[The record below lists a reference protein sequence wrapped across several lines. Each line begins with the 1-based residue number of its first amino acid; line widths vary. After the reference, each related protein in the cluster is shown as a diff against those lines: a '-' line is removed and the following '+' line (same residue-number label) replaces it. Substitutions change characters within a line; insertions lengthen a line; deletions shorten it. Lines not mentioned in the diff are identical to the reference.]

1 VGNFGME
8 ELKHSLGQAQGREAE
23 TDVQRV
29 DDRRDRP
36 PASSRAMAHV
46 PKPMLVVVDSGSV
59 SFRRIEYEL
68 RKRYDKDYQVVSIP
82 SSKWGIKRLGE
93 FKAAGEEVALVLADQ
108 WMPDMSGTEFVAQAR
123 QLFPTAK
130 RALLIAWGDRTA
142 QEPILR
148 SMTLGHVDYYV
159 NKPEQP
165 GDEHFHRLI
174 SEFLYEWAKAH
185 RPAFHEI
192 RVVGE
197 RRSARSHEL
206 RDILNRNGVLHEFYP
221 ADSEPGREL
230 LAQTGKSSAKLPV
243 LILYNEK
250 VLEDPSNAELADAFG
265 VNRPL
270 DRQEFDLVI
279 VGAGPAGLASA
290 VYGASEGLSTLVL
303 EGEAIGGQAGTSSLI
318 RNYLGFP
325 WGVEGAELARRA
337 TEQAWWFGAT
347 FRFMRHATALHR
359 SGKELMVT
367 LSDGTEVGARAV
379 ILATGASYRRLGV
392 LSLEALVGAGVFYG
406 AAVSEARAVEGQ
418 EVYVVGG
425 ANSAG
430 QAAMHLSKYASQ
442 VTLLVRGSKL
452 TASMS
457 EYLIKEIE
465 AAQNIDVRFNAEVVD
480 GGGDGRLEY
489 LVLKNSASG
498 LTETV
503 PAAALFVLI
512 GAEPRTEW
520 LPEEIERDNR
530 GFIVTGQDLL
540 RNGRPPQKW
549 PLERHPLL
557 LETSMPGVLAAG
569 DVRHRSVKRVASAVG
584 EGSIAIQLVHEYFI
598 KARLG
603 FDNLGSISDRP
614 ATGDTEAAPGSTW
627 RSASAT

>member
-1 VGNFGME
+1 MATDEHGKNRAYGPARTEHPEPDASKPVIFAVDAG
-8 ELKHSLGQAQGREAE
+8 AE
-23 TDVQRV
+23 
-29 DDRRDRP
+29 
-36 PASSRAMAHV
+36 
-46 PKPMLVVVDSGSV
+46 
-59 SFRRIEYEL
+59 SFPRIEYGL
-68 RKRYDKDYQVVSIP
+68 RRRYGIEYRVICETSAM
-82 SSKWGIKRLGE
+82 WGMKRLRDL
-93 FKAAGEEVALVLADQ
+93 KAAGKEVALILADQ
-108 WMPDMSGTEFVAQAR
+108 WMPDIAGDEFLAR
-123 QLFPTAK
+123 AGQLFPTAK
-130 RALLIAWGDRTA
+130 RAVLVEWGDRTT
-142 QEPILR
+142 QEPVLR
-148 SMTLGHVDYYV
+148 AMSLGHIDYYV
-159 NKPEQP
+159 NKPERP
-165 GDEHFHRLI
+165 GDEYFHKMVA
-174 SEFLYEWAKAH
+174 EFLYDWAKAH
-185 RPAFHEI
+185 RPVFAEI

-197 RRSARSHEL
+197 RWSARSHEL
-206 RDILNRNGVLHEFYP
+206 RDVLSRNGILHEFH
-221 ADSEPGREL
+221 AAETEAGQQL
-230 LAQTGKSSAKLPV
+230 LARLGKRCVKFPV
-243 LILYNEK
+243 AILYDGQ
-250 VLEDPSNAELADAFG
+250 VLEDPSNADLADAFG

-270 DRQEFDLVI
+270 GRRRFDLVI
-279 VGAGPAGLASA
+279 VGAGPAGLAAA
-290 VYGASEGLSTLVL
+290 VYGASEGLSTLIV

-325 WGVEGAELARRA
+325 WGVGGAELAKRA

-347 FRFMRHATALHR
+347 FRFMRHATALR
-359 SGKELMVT
+359 RTGKELMVS

-392 LSLEALVGAGVFYG
+392 PSLEALVGAGVFYG

-430 QAAMHLSKYASQ
+430 QAAIHLSKYASR

-452 TASMS
+452 TVSMS

-465 AAQNIDVRFNAEVVD
+465 AAQNIDVRFNARVVD
-480 GGGDGRLEY
+480 GGGDGRIEY

-512 GAEPRTEW
+512 SAEPRTEW
-520 LPEEIERDNR
+520 LPEEIERDSR

-557 LETSMPGVLAAG
+557 LETSMPGVFAAG

-627 RSASAT
+627 RSAS